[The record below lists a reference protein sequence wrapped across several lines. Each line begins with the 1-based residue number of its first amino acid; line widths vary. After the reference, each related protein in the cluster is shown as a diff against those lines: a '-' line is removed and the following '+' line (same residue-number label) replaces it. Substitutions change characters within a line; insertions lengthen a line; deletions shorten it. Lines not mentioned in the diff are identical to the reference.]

1 MRSANL
7 TKGRKC
13 QNETVG
19 LQFLFGV
26 CGTCVPLEISP
37 HHHACRNFQ
46 SWCSLHAIWVIFVFL
61 CRALTFCSSNCRV
74 LCIYF
79 FPLSLKYFDSID
91 MNLLFLFLSYSDFF
105 HILKYQM
112 TAVVKEHYNK
122 YSWKRYFD
130 FNLVK
135 FCLFICIIIW
145 LDSQKK
151 YSLILINTFFST
163 HKNVSILVKDILCF
177 LSNDDFSQR
186 KIEIDSC

>member
-1 MRSANL
+1 MKLSGFSSCLVFVELAFHLKSVLIIMLVEISNHDVASTL
-7 TKGRKC
+7 S
-13 QNETVG
+13 ES
-19 LQFLFGV
+19 FLFFFAG
-26 CGTCVPLEISP
+26 LWLSAHQIAE
-37 HHHACRNFQ
+37 F
-46 SWCSLHAIWVIFVFL
+46 FVFIFSHFL
-61 CRALTFCSSNCRV
+61 WNILTPLTWIC
-74 LCIYF
+74 YF
-79 FPLSLKYFDSID
+79 F
-91 MNLLFLFLSYSDFF
+91 FLSYSDFF